1 MHASAR
7 GSSDSTNSADG
18 RSLTAHEQAEQ
29 LWGAC
34 TALRGRGSRAPYARE
49 TMGKLPR
56 FEGSGEG
63 DSTPQSNSTDCNLRG
78 LGPFQVD
85 THSSA
90 SSAARPAAGMRE
102 EPAGLGGG
110 VMMTARNL
118 VAAVSRSSCP
128 PPPQLSAPPLP
139 PSLLGKSAAGQRNT
153 DERQPLAPLTGNS
166 LKHNWVSWRNAE
178 GSLVMAERQ
187 QCSGQG
193 DSLNMALLLL
203 LPCYTCQVMFEK

>member
-1 MHASAR
+1 VPAQRFGGEVVEHR
-7 GSSDSTNSADG
+7 D
-18 RSLTAHEQAEQ
+18 
-29 LWGAC
+29 
-34 TALRGRGSRAPYARE
+34 ARE
-49 TMGKLPR
+49 TIGTLPR
-56 FEGSGEG
+56 FEGGGEG
-63 DSTPQSNSTDCNLRG
+63 DSTPKSISTDCNLRSS
-78 LGPFQVD
+78 GPFQVD

-90 SSAARPAAGMRE
+90 SSAARQAVGIRA

-110 VMMTARNL
+110 VMMAARNL

-128 PPPQLSAPPLP
+128 PPPRLSAPPLP
-139 PSLLGKSAAGQRNT
+139 PSLHGKRAAGQRNT

-187 QCSGQG
+187 QCSSQG

-203 LPCYTCQVMFEK
+203 LPCYICYV

>member
-1 MHASAR
+1 MPAQRFGGEVVEHR
-7 GSSDSTNSADG
+7 D
-18 RSLTAHEQAEQ
+18 
-29 LWGAC
+29 
-34 TALRGRGSRAPYARE
+34 ARE

-187 QCSGQG
+187 QCSSQG